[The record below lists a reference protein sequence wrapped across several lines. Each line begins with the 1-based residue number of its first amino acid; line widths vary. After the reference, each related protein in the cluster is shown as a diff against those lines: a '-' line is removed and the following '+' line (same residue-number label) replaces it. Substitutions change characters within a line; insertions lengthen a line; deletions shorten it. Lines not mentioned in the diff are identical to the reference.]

1 LTAYKDKTSLAQ
13 TFQALLK
20 QAEQKEEER
29 EPEETDFGIEELLG
43 HAVKSL

>member
-29 EPEETDFGIEELLG
+29 EQKKLTLEL
-43 HAVKSL
+43 KNFEDMQ